1 MIARIAAFFLGLLRS
16 LIALYVT
23 GLSCL
28 LGLVLLIA
36 GTPVG
41 EWLED
46 SQRVGA
52 VSFDNLRTAEAV
64 VILGGDEGSR
74 VIGAEKVF
82 RAGKANRIV
91 VSADEDFLL
100 TALSA
105 SGIPRSKI
113 YVDTLPKRTID
124 HPRTILEL
132 PGITRETRL
141 IVTSSRLQERRAKF
155 LFEKAGFKDVQVYSL
170 ERDREMFKREH
181 PEKFPPRRWHFE
193 RVYNIAYAYLA
204 WVKYFLVD

>member
-1 MIARIAAFFLGLLRS
+1 MIARLAAFFRS
-16 LIALYVT
+16 LFHWLIALYVA

-28 LGLVLLIA
+28 FGLVLLIA
-36 GTPVG
+36 GTPLG

-46 SQRVGA
+46 TQRVGA
-52 VSFDNLRTAEAV
+52 VSFDNLRTAEVV

-74 VIGAEKVF
+74 VIGAEKVY
-82 RAGKANRIV
+82 RSGKARRIV
-91 VSADEDFLL
+91 ISADEDFLSD
-100 TALSA
+100 ALA
-105 SGIPRSKI
+105 AGGIPRSKI
-113 YVDTLPKRTID
+113 YTDTLPKRTID

-132 PGITRETRL
+132 PGITRETRI

-155 LFEKAGFKDVQVYSL
+155 LFDKAGYKDVQVYSL
-170 ERDREMFKREH
+170 ERDREMFRREH
-181 PEKFPPRRWHFE
+181 PEKFPPQRWHFE